1 GAPDEVVA
9 HVAEDLRLQVVGES
23 PTKPIAPRRGRVSFE
38 KHLEDALKCLVYG
51 YMFFE
56 QVYEPGEDGRE
67 HLVKLAPR
75 WPGTISK
82 INVAPDG
89 GLDSIEQ
96 RAYDT
101 GRY

>member
-1 GAPDEVVA
+1 
-9 HVAEDLRLQVVGES
+9 
-23 PTKPIAPRRGRVSFE
+23 SFE

-101 GRY
+101 GRYSLKATKVSVDDLVAYVYE